1 MAKKVL
7 FLCAILL
14 SLASVASARPYFS
27 LGGMYVFLEDADLSG
42 PLLSTE
48 VEYDDG
54 WGAFAAAGYQ
64 FDYFRLEAE
73 AAYRRNDIDDIGAFR
88 GVDGKT
94 EAMSAMLNGYLDF
107 AKLPFRPF
115 IGAGAGAA
123 RIEADLDDVGDEHD
137 TVFAYQGIVGLSFG
151 ELPLGFDIGYRYFA
165 TEDPEFD
172 RVESEYESHN
182 IYLAIRF

>member
-1 MAKKVL
+1 MVRKI
-7 FLCAILL
+7 FFICALLL
-14 SLASVASARPYFS
+14 SISSFASARPYFS

-48 VEYDDG
+48 VKYDDG

-64 FDYFRLEAE
+64 FDFFRLEGE
-73 AAYRRNDIDDIGAFR
+73 AAYRRNDIDDIAELE
-88 GVDGKT
+88 VDGKT

-115 IGAGAGAA
+115 IGVGAGAA
-123 RIEADLDDVGDEHD
+123 RVEADLDEVGDEHD
-137 TVFAYQGIVGLSFG
+137 TVFAYQGIAGLSFG
-151 ELPLGFDIGYRYFA
+151 ELPLGFDVGYRYFA

-172 RVESEYESHN
+172 RFESEYKSHN